1 MDKVF
6 GAAFGLLSME
16 ILNSKW
22 IYIGLAILEY
32 SITGGSVNHMEIT
45 LALGGGGSKGHS
57 HIGVIRRLEKA
68 GFQIRGV
75 AGTSFGGLIA
85 VLYALGY
92 SPDKIE
98 ETLAS
103 LDQSQFYGHGPNDGP
118 SLVGLAGV
126 TRLLEEMIGDSTFD
140 DLKLPCVLTAV
151 DLKSGR
157 EVLLS
162 TGRLVD
168 AMLATIAMPGVFPA
182 RYIDGLEL
190 VDGGTLDP
198 VPVAPAR
205 MLAPRLPVV
214 AVVLTLPMGIPAQSW
229 RIPFQ
234 KYWAGRI
241 FSRLLSRMR
250 YDSVWDIF
258 SRSLDITSRA
268 VTQYR
273 LEVDRPEVI
282 IRPQVYDIDTLDV
295 VDIHEV
301 AKKGEEAV
309 EAALPQLRSLFT
321 WRSRWRRTIGVYNHR
336 SV

>member
-1 MDKVF
+1 MD
-6 GAAFGLLSME
+6 
-16 ILNSKW
+16 
-22 IYIGLAILEY
+22 
-32 SITGGSVNHMEIT
+32 IT
-45 LALGGGGSKGHS
+45 LALGGGGSKGNS
-57 HIGVIRRLEKA
+57 HIGVIRQLEKEGFRIA
-68 GFQIRGV
+68 GI

-92 SPDKIE
+92 STDQIE
-98 ETLAS
+98 ELFAS
-103 LDQSQFYGHGPNDGP
+103 VDQSQFYGHAPNDGP
-118 SLVGLAGV
+118 SLLGLAGV
-126 TRLLEEMIGDSTFD
+126 TRLLEESIGDKTFA

-151 DLKSGR
+151 DLKSGQ

-162 TGRLVD
+162 KGRLVD

-214 AVVLTLPMGIPAQSW
+214 AVVLTTPMGIPAQSW
-229 RIPFQ
+229 RLPFQ

-241 FSRLLSRMR
+241 VSSLLSKMK

-268 VTQYR
+268 MTQYR
-273 LEVDRPEVI
+273 LEVDRPEII
-282 IRPQVYDIDTLDV
+282 IRPQVHDIDTLDIVDVQEV
-295 VDIHEV
+295 V
-301 AKKGEEAV
+301 KRG
-309 EAALPQLRSLFT
+309 EAAVQAMLPQLRNLFT
-321 WRSRWRRTIGVYNHR
+321 WRNRMRRTIGVYNQR
-336 SV
+336 SL

>member
-1 MDKVF
+1 
-6 GAAFGLLSME
+6 
-16 ILNSKW
+16 
-22 IYIGLAILEY
+22 
-32 SITGGSVNHMEIT
+32 
-45 LALGGGGSKGHS
+45 
-57 HIGVIRRLEKA
+57 
-68 GFQIRGV
+68 
-75 AGTSFGGLIA
+75 LIA
-85 VLYALGY
+85 VLYALGH
-92 SPDKIE
+92 SPDEIE
-98 ETLAS
+98 ERFAS
-103 LDQSQFYGHGPNDGP
+103 VDQTQFYGRTPNDGP
-118 SLVGLAGV
+118 ALMGLAGV
-126 TRLLEEMIGDSTFD
+126 TRLLEASLGDKTFA
-140 DLKLPCVLTAV
+140 DLRIPAVLTAV

-162 TGRLVD
+162 KGRLVD
-168 AMLATIAMPGVFPA
+168 ALLATIAIPGIFPP

-214 AVVLTLPMGIPAQSW
+214 AVVLAMPMGMPTQTW
-229 RIPFQ
+229 RLPLQ
-234 KYWAGRI
+234 KYWVGRI
-241 FSRLLSRMR
+241 VSRVLSTMR

-282 IRPQVYDIDTLDV
+282 IRPQVFDIDTLDV
-295 VDIHEV
+295 VDVHEV
-301 AKKGEEAV
+301 AKRGEAAV

-321 WRSRWRRTIGVYNHR
+321 WRNRWRRSFGAYPHR